1 MNTVPEYNSLDDIAR
16 GKAVMVEK
24 RRQKAERI
32 RELWAQNIAIDTKG
46 SRADMVTS
54 IINKSVVA
62 FDAFMLMRKLTRH
75 YKSFTAI
82 FRRKKKK

>member
-16 GKAVMVEK
+16 GKAVMMEK
-24 RRQKAERI
+24 RQQQIERI
-32 RELWAQNIAIDTKG
+32 RELWVKNIAIDTQG
-46 SRADMVTS
+46 TRVDMINN
-54 IINKSVVA
+54 IINKGVIA
-62 FDAFMLMRKLTRH
+62 FDAFMLMRKLTKH

>member
-16 GKAVMVEK
+16 GKAVMMEK
-24 RRQKAERI
+24 RQQQIERI
-32 RELWAQNIAIDTKG
+32 RELWAKNIAIDTQG
-46 SRADMVTS
+46 TRVDMINN
-54 IINKSVVA
+54 IINKGVIA
-62 FDAFMLMRKLTRH
+62 FDAFILMRKLTKH

>member
-16 GKAVMVEK
+16 GKAVMMEK
-24 RRQKAERI
+24 RQQQIERI
-32 RELWAQNIAIDTKG
+32 RELWAKNIAIDTQG
-46 SRADMVTS
+46 TRVDMINN
-54 IINKSVVA
+54 IINKGVIA
-62 FDAFMLMRKLTRH
+62 FDAFMLMRKLTKH

>member
-1 MNTVPEYNSLDDIAR
+1 MNTVQNYSSLDDIAR
-16 GKAVMVEK
+16 GKAVMMEK
-24 RRQKAERI
+24 RQQKAERI

-54 IINKSVVA
+54 IINKGVVA

>member
-16 GKAVMVEK
+16 GKAVMMEK
-24 RRQKAERI
+24 RQQQIERI
-32 RELWAQNIAIDTKG
+32 RELWAKNIAIDTQG
-46 SRADMVTS
+46 TRVDMINK
-54 IINKSVVA
+54 IINKGVIA